1 MGGVINRWNVGYE
14 SSLRFYVFFVSGVY
28 AWGHDFECSS
38 TNTGREKKILQ
49 SACSEIIY
57 RLSLACYT
65 CLYDPKYDFYLPRT
79 ANVNLKSLWI
89 EIIIA
94 GRVRDE

>member
-38 TNTGREKKILQ
+38 TNTGRGKKYCR
-49 SACSEIIY
+49 A
-57 RLSLACYT
+57 LAIRVCT
-65 CLYDPKYDFYLPRT
+65 TPKYDFYLPRT